1 PDQTIHNEQCAYR
14 IESEDSY
21 RPALQAS
28 PAAPHAPHAPPAQPA
43 AHAPQAQ
50 APRPAPPDA

>member
-1 PDQTIHNEQCAYR
+1 DQTIHNEQRAYR

-21 RPALQAS
+21 RSTLQAR

-43 AHAPQAQ
+43 AHAPLAQ
-50 APRPAPPDA
+50 APVRLRLTL